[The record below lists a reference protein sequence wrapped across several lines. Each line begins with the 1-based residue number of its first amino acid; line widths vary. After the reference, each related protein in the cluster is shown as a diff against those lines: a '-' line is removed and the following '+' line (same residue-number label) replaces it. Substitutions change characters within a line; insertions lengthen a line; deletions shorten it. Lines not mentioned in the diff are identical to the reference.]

1 MRKSIARDWRRSR
14 VIINPNKKMHRLI
27 AVRFLFHLKLHY
39 KLLFTYCFAYGKF
52 AVFNYGGLL
61 EFVPKNSDFR
71 AQFAR

>member
-1 MRKSIARDWRRSR
+1 
-14 VIINPNKKMHRLI
+14 MHRLI